1 MRTAPSRA
9 NDWNMMKPV
18 VAGLPSQREM
28 RIRTVREMDYL
39 FANLALTTDQV
50 LISR

>member
-1 MRTAPSRA
+1 
-9 NDWNMMKPV
+9 MKPV
-18 VAGLPSQREM
+18 VASLPSQREM

-39 FANLALTTDQV
+39 FPNLALATDQV